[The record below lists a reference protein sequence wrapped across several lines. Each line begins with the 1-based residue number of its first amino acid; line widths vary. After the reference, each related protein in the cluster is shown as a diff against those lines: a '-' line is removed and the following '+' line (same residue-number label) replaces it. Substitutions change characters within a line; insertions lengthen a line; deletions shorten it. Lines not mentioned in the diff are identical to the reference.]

1 MEFPFD
7 VYEKYVKPTMV
18 KISPDQTEPDKLF
31 TVEDETPAEAPQ
43 VVIPEDMKA
52 ALMEEL
58 RSQIMKELE
67 VNKSKEE
74 EEE

>member
-18 KISPDQTEPDKLF
+18 KISPDQSEPDKLF
-31 TVEDETPAEAPQ
+31 TLEDETTAEAPQ

-74 EEE
+74 E

>member
-1 MEFPFD
+1 MNIFEA
-7 VYEKYVKPTMV
+7 YEKYVKPEEV
-18 KISPDQTEPDKLF
+18 VVPQEEPDKLF
-31 TVEDETPAEAPQ
+31 EVEDETPAETPQ

-74 EEE
+74 

>member
-18 KISPDQTEPDKLF
+18 KISPDQPEPDKLF
-31 TVEDETPAEAPQ
+31 TLEDETTAEAPQ

>member
-18 KISPDQTEPDKLF
+18 KISPDQPEPDKLF
-31 TVEDETPAEAPQ
+31 TLEDETPAEAPQ

-58 RSQIMKELE
+58 E